1 MTFSLAVLGDSI
13 AFGTGAADPADSI
26 GPRLVRA
33 LAEDDVDVAL
43 HVVAVPGAVSA
54 ALAGQVRLVSRC
66 DLAVV
71 VVGANDL
78 TRLVP
83 PATAAAQL
91 GAAVRDLR
99 LLGADVLV
107 VPAPD
112 LSTVP
117 WVPPALQALVATASA
132 ELQRRQHEA
141 VRAAGGVAVPI
152 GADLGERF
160 RNQPGLFAADRFH
173 PSSAGYA
180 LITEALLPVVRSIAR
195 GRAAA

>member
-1 MTFSLAVLGDSI
+1 MTYSLAVLGDSI
-13 AFGTGAADPADSI
+13 AFGTGAADPSDAI

-43 HVVAVPGAVSA
+43 QVVAVPGATSA
-54 ALAGQVRLVSRC
+54 ALAGQVRQVTRC
-66 DLAVV
+66 DLALV

-83 PATAAAQL
+83 PATAAQQL

-99 LLGADVLV
+99 VLGADVLV

-117 WVPPALQALVATASA
+117 WVPPAFQALVATASA
-132 ELQRRQHEA
+132 ELQRRQDEA

-180 LITEALLPVVRSIAR
+180 LIADALLPVVRSVAR
-195 GRAAA
+195 GRTAA

>member
-1 MTFSLAVLGDSI
+1 MSFSLAVLGDSI
-13 AFGTGAADPADSI
+13 AFGTGAARPADAI
-26 GPRLVRA
+26 GPRLVAA
-33 LAEDDVDVAL
+33 LAEDGVDATL
-43 HVVAVPGAVSA
+43 QVVAVPGAVSA
-54 ALAGQVRLVSRC
+54 ALAGQVRSVTRC
-66 DLAVV
+66 DLALV

-83 PATAAAQL
+83 PATAAEQL
-91 GAAVRDLR
+91 GAAVQDLR

-117 WVPPALQALVATASA
+117 WVPPAFQALVATASA
-132 ELQRRQHEA
+132 ELQRRQTGA

-152 GADLGERF
+152 GTELGERF
-160 RNQPGLFAADRFH
+160 RAQPALFSADRFH

-180 LITEALLPVVRSIAR
+180 LIAEALAPVVRAVAR
-195 GRAAA
+195 GRTAA

>member
-13 AFGTGAADPADSI
+13 AFGTGASDPADAI

-33 LAEDDVDVAL
+33 LAEDDVDAVL
-43 HVVAVPGAVSA
+43 QVVAVPGAVSA
-54 ALAGQVRLVSRC
+54 GLAAQLRQVVHAELAL
-66 DLAVV
+66 V

-83 PATAAAQL
+83 PSTAAAQL
-91 GAAVRDLR
+91 GEAVRMLR
-99 LLGADVLV
+99 LRGADVLV

-117 WVPPALQALVATASA
+117 WVPPALHSLVSDASG
-132 ELQRRQHEA
+132 ELRRRQAEA
-141 VRAAGGVAVPI
+141 VRAAGGVVVPI
-152 GADLGERF
+152 ADDLSARF
-160 RNQPGLFAADRFH
+160 RAQPALFAADRFH

-180 LITEALLPVVRSIAR
+180 LIAEGLAPVVRSIAR
-195 GRAAA
+195 SRSAA